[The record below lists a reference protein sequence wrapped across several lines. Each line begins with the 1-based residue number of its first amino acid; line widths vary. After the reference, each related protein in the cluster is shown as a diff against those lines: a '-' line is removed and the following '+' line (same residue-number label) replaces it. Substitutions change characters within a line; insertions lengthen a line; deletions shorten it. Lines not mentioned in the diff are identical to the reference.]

1 MHRRSRDG
9 FVASIPLYALGAIFL
24 VPLSIGVLLV
34 SSNASQYDHANQ
46 ISRDVA
52 SMYAQGL
59 DFSKNSN
66 QSIAMRVAEGLGVPD
81 GQGVLILSRIR
92 VVHDADCREKARGNC
107 ANNGRAVITQ
117 RYVIGNAGLRYSSM
131 GTPASVDS
139 TTGEV
144 PNWASDTSARAQD
157 FTANLKSGE
166 FAYVAE
172 CYMTSPEHRSGVYA
186 RAVF

>member
-1 MHRRSRDG
+1 MQRRSKDG

-46 ISRDVA
+46 ISRDLA

-59 DFSKNSN
+59 DFSKSAN
-66 QSIAMRVAEGLGVPD
+66 QSIAIRVAQGLGMPD
-81 GQGVLILSRIR
+81 GQGVLILSKIR
-92 VVHDADCREKARGNC
+92 VVHDADCRDTARDC
-107 ANNGRAVITQ
+107 ANNGRPVVTE
-117 RYVIGNAGLRYSSM
+117 RYVMGNATLRRSSM
-131 GTPASVDS
+131 GTPANVNVA
-139 TTGEV
+139 TGAV
-144 PNWASDTSARAQD
+144 SNWTSDPSARAQE
-157 FTANLKSGE
+157 FNTSLKAGE
-166 FAYVAE
+166 FAYIAE

>member
-1 MHRRSRDG
+1 MQRRSKDG

-59 DFSKNSN
+59 DFSKSAN
-66 QSIAMRVAEGLGVPD
+66 QSIAMRVAQGLGMAD
-81 GQGVLILSRIR
+81 GQGVLILSKIR
-92 VVHDADCREKARGNC
+92 MVHDTDCHDKTRSDCVNK
-107 ANNGRAVITQ
+107 GRAVVTE
-117 RYVIGNAGLRYSSM
+117 RYVLGNPDLRHSSL
-131 GTPASVDS
+131 GTPAAVNLA
-139 TTGEV
+139 TGEV
-144 PNWASDTSARAQD
+144 SNWLSDVSARAQE
-157 FTANLKSGE
+157 FTASLKAGE
-166 FAYVAE
+166 FAYIAE

>member
-1 MHRRSRDG
+1 MYRRSRDG
-9 FVASIPLYALGAIFL
+9 FVASMPMFVLGAIFL

-66 QSIAMRVAEGLGVPD
+66 QSIAMRVAEGLGMPE
-81 GQGVLILSRIR
+81 GQGVIILSRVR
-92 VVHDADCREKARGNC
+92 VVHDADCREKTRGEC
-107 ANNGRAVITQ
+107 ANNGRPVVTQ
-117 RYVIGNAGLRYSSM
+117 RYVIGNGALRYSSL
-131 GTPASVDS
+131 GTPANVDS
-139 TTGEV
+139 ATGEV
-144 PNWASDTSARAQD
+144 PNWAIETSARAQD
-157 FTANLKSGE
+157 FSASLKAGE

-172 CYMTSPEHRSGVYA
+172 CYLTSPEHRSGVYA